1 MLRSN
6 GRQSGAGSAVSRRSP
21 QAATQWD
28 GRAAPST
35 SASMTPPP
43 PPPPTGPPPVGT
55 KRRALEPIDDIAEE
69 VDSEDS
75 WDSAEEEYEPPPP
88 RSRGPGPRGPDGGLR
103 ANPQRAPERYWDHE
117 SHMEA
122 CRRELAELTG
132 EGITWDEI
140 DASEGDSNCD
150 IQSEDDDEEEEEAPD
165 NNNEHLEDPS
175 PNL

>member
-1 MLRSN
+1 
-6 GRQSGAGSAVSRRSP
+6 
-21 QAATQWD
+21 
-28 GRAAPST
+28 
-35 SASMTPPP
+35 
-43 PPPPTGPPPVGT
+43 
-55 KRRALEPIDDIAEE
+55 
-69 VDSEDS
+69 
-75 WDSAEEEYEPPPP
+75 
-88 RSRGPGPRGPDGGLR
+88 
-103 ANPQRAPERYWDHE
+103 
-117 SHMEA
+117 MEA